1 MNVLNGQKTLCKNTQ
16 SNYVNVCI
24 LLNVY
29 VFISKIHNKEQRY
42 LLLK

>member
-16 SNYVNVCI
+16 SKYVYVCI

-29 VFISKIHNKEQRY
+29 IFTNEVHNKEQRHI
-42 LLLK
+42 LLK